1 MKKTYS
7 KPTVTVVQ
15 MNYNTSLL
23 AGSEQSMG
31 VGSGTKSAGD
41 ALSPGYDF
49 DSEYEQFSKLYTLS
63 RPATDMVCWAR
74 FCYS

>member
-7 KPTVTVVQ
+7 KPTATVVQ

-23 AGSEQSMG
+23 AGSETMD

-41 ALSPGYDF
+41 ALGRGYDF
-49 DSEYEQFSKLYTLS
+49 DSEYE
-63 RPATDMVCWAR
+63 
-74 FCYS
+74 

>member
-7 KPTVTVVQ
+7 KPTATVVQ

-31 VGSGTKSAGD
+31 VGSGTRSAEN
-41 ALSPGYDF
+41 ALGRGYDF
-49 DSEYEQFSKLYTLS
+49 DSEYEQ
-63 RPATDMVCWAR
+63 
-74 FCYS
+74 